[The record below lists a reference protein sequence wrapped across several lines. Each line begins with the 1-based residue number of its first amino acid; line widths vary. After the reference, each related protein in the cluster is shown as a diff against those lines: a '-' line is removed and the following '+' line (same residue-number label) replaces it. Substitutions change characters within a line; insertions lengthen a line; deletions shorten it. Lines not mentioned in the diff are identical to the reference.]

1 MDPTMYFSFLVVP
14 CIVSIYFKGIVDIVN
29 NNNDDNNN
37 NNNNDDNNNN
47 NNNNNNKLINGR
59 SYIAV
64 GGCKYWLFGPEVTAA
79 TEWQTTQ
86 EDKILFTS
94 IRVLFIM

>member
-14 CIVSIYFKGIVDIVN
+14 CIVSIYFKGIVDIV
-29 NNNDDNNN
+29 

-86 EDKILFTS
+86 EDKIIFTS

>member
-29 NNNDDNNN
+29 INNDD
-37 NNNNDDNNNN
+37 NN

>member
-29 NNNDDNNN
+29 NNDDDN
-37 NNNNDDNNNN
+37 NNNN

>member
-29 NNNDDNNN
+29 NNNDDN
-37 NNNNDDNNNN
+37 NNNN

>member
-1 MDPTMYFSFLVVP
+1 MYFSFLVVP

-37 NNNNDDNNNN
+37 NNN
-47 NNNNNNKLINGR
+47 KLINGR

-64 GGCKYWLFGPEVTAA
+64 GGCKY
-79 TEWQTTQ
+79 
-86 EDKILFTS
+86 
-94 IRVLFIM
+94 

>member
-1 MDPTMYFSFLVVP
+1 MYFSFLVVP

-37 NNNNDDNNNN
+37 NNNS
-47 NNNNNNKLINGR
+47 NNKLINGR

-64 GGCKYWLFGPEVTAA
+64 GGCKY
-79 TEWQTTQ
+79 
-86 EDKILFTS
+86 
-94 IRVLFIM
+94 

>member
-29 NNNDDNNN
+29 NNNDD
-37 NNNNDDNNNN
+37 N

>member
-29 NNNDDNNN
+29 NNNDD
-37 NNNNDDNNNN
+37 NN

>member
-29 NNNDDNNN
+29 NNN
-37 NNNNDDNNNN
+37 NNNDDNN

-59 SYIAV
+59 SYFAV

>member
-37 NNNNDDNNNN
+37 NNNS
-47 NNNNNNKLINGR
+47 NNKLINGR

>member
-29 NNNDDNNN
+29 NNN
-37 NNNNDDNNNN
+37 NDN

>member
-29 NNNDDNNN
+29 NNNN
-37 NNNNDDNNNN
+37 DNNNN

>member
-14 CIVSIYFKGIVDIVN
+14 CIVSIYFKGIVDIV
-29 NNNDDNNN
+29 

>member
-29 NNNDDNNN
+29 NNNDD
-37 NNNNDDNNNN
+37 NNN